1 LKNIA
6 YAEIKNAPFS
16 YGFYHIA
23 TAIRGIFD
31 PGRFDLMTFF
41 KQEDGKQGF
50 LETLNGMKSIDELFK
65 DKLSYIYLLL
75 IPIGVVNCVKL
86 FYATS
91 FVLTQK
97 LDVRLYYLIATLLAY
112 ILLTGPV
119 NNARLMMPLQ
129 GIIIAFALLGLNKKR

>member
-41 KQEDGKQGF
+41 KARRWQSKGF

-119 NNARLMMPLQ
+119 NNARLDDA
-129 GIIIAFALLGLNKKR
+129 IARYNYCFCSFRD